1 VTDEQRLQSTLGTP
15 GLEWLVAR
23 ARDRIARG
31 LPLTGTVVRKS
42 ATTVERE
49 ALARFIGRPVTAG
62 GSASVSLEQV
72 DHLLRANGIA
82 DGGLAE
88 AVVTLGGPV
97 AIRHDEASRVREEWA
112 AAHEPLRALGES
124 HPRWMPWI
132 EQVNLRRRSTD
143 SVEARVLAS
152 EASGVLERL
161 PASGIALAVLAN
173 EVLDDSHALDA
184 GRPVASLVLAAIR
197 SLDPEQTLNAR
208 QLWEGVGV
216 ALDELSSTVLVHAL
230 PYSSP
235 ARSGPTA
242 LPHDLTLQ
250 QLDRLNLFDDD
261 LSGVEIFVCENPS
274 VVAAAARIESAPLVC
289 LRGQPSA
296 ATVRLLTQLSAAGAT
311 FRYHGDFDWGGIR
324 IANGLF
330 RRFGFSPWRFRAPDY
345 ERMVSTGSTPLLG
358 KPIRADWDRGLTE
371 AMTEFRIKIEE
382 EAVLGD
388 LALDLSEAGRDARKG
403 SRGGPVPWTGRD
415 PGILISGQW
424 AITVDRPEPSKTLG
438 HNVR

>member
-1 VTDEQRLQSTLGTP
+1 MTDHQRLRSTLGAP

-42 ATTVERE
+42 ATIVERE
-49 ALARFIGRPVTAG
+49 ALARFIGRPVIAG
-62 GSASVSLEQV
+62 DSASVSLDDV
-72 DHLLRANGIA
+72 DRLLRANGIT

-97 AIRHDEASRVREEWA
+97 AIRHDEASRLREEWS
-112 AAHEPLRALGES
+112 AAHEPLRVLGES
-124 HPRWMPWI
+124 HPRWMPWV
-132 EQVNLRRRSTD
+132 ENAEERGTLRRRT
-143 SVEARVLAS
+143 SVASEARLLAS
-152 EASGVLERL
+152 EASRVLERL
-161 PASGIALAVLAN
+161 PASGIALAVFAN
-173 EVLDDSHALDA
+173 EVLGDSHALDT

-197 SLDPEQTLNAR
+197 FLDPEQAFAAR
-208 QLWEGVGV
+208 QLWESVGV
-216 ALDELSSTVLVHAL
+216 ALDELSSTVLVLAL

-235 ARSGPTA
+235 AQSGTTV
-242 LPHDLTLQ
+242 LPHYLTLQ

-274 VVAAAARIESAPLVC
+274 VVAAAARIGSPPLVC

-345 ERMVSTGSTPLLG
+345 ERIVSKGSTPLLG
-358 KPIRADWDRGLTE
+358 KPVRADWDGSLTE
-371 AMTEFRIKIEE
+371 AMTEFGIKIEE
-382 EAVLGD
+382 EAVLND
-388 LALDLSEAGRDARKG
+388 LILDLSEVGRGAK
-403 SRGGPVPWTGRD
+403 
-415 PGILISGQW
+415 
-424 AITVDRPEPSKTLG
+424 
-438 HNVR
+438 

>member
-1 VTDEQRLQSTLGTP
+1 MTDDERLRSTLGAP

-23 ARDRIARG
+23 ARDRISRG
-31 LPLTGTVVRKS
+31 LPLTGTVVRKP
-42 ATTVERE
+42 ATNSERE
-49 ALARFIGRPVTAG
+49 ALARLIGRPPGTAN
-62 GSASVSLEQV
+62 SLSVSLADV
-72 DHLLRANGIA
+72 DRVLRESGIA
-82 DGGLAE
+82 EGGLTE
-88 AVVTLGGPV
+88 AVVALGGPV
-97 AIRHDEASRVREEWA
+97 AIRHDEASRLREEWS
-112 AAHEPLRALGES
+112 AAHEPLRVLGES
-124 HPRWMPWI
+124 QPRWMPWV
-132 EQVNLRRRSTD
+132 EGVNLRRRSTD

-152 EASGVLERL
+152 EASRVLERL

-173 EVLDDSHALDA
+173 EALGDSHALDA

-197 SLDPEQTLNAR
+197 SLDPEQELATR
-208 QLWEGVGV
+208 QLWESVGV

-235 ARSGPTA
+235 AHSGTTA
-242 LPHDLTLQ
+242 LPHYLTLQ
-250 QLDRLNLFDDD
+250 QLDRLNLFDGD

-274 VVAAAARIESAPLVC
+274 VVAAAARIGSPPLVC

-358 KPIRADWDRGLTE
+358 KPIRADWDGSLTE

-388 LALDLSEAGRDARKG
+388 LILDLSEVGRDAK
-403 SRGGPVPWTGRD
+403 
-415 PGILISGQW
+415 
-424 AITVDRPEPSKTLG
+424 
-438 HNVR
+438 

>member
-1 VTDEQRLQSTLGTP
+1 MTDDQRLLSTLGAP

-23 ARDRIARG
+23 ARERIARG

-42 ATTVERE
+42 ATIVERE
-49 ALARFIGRPVTAG
+49 ALGRFIGRLVITG
-62 GSASVSLEQV
+62 DSASVSLDDV
-72 DHLLRANGIA
+72 DRLLRASGIA
-82 DGGLAE
+82 GGGLAE

-97 AIRHDEASRVREEWA
+97 AIRHDEAARLREEWS
-112 AAHEPLRALGES
+112 AAHEPLRVLGES
-124 HPRWMPWI
+124 HPRWMPWV
-132 EQVNLRRRSTD
+132 ENAEERGTLRRRT
-143 SVEARVLAS
+143 SVAS
-152 EASGVLERL
+152 EARLLTSDASRVLERL

-173 EVLDDSHALDA
+173 EVLGDSHALDA

-197 SLDPEQTLNAR
+197 SLDPAQALAGR
-208 QLWEGVGV
+208 QLWESVGV

-235 ARSGPTA
+235 AQSGTTGF
-242 LPHDLTLQ
+242 PHYLTLQ

-274 VVAAAARIESAPLVC
+274 VVAAAARIGSPPLVC

-345 ERMVSTGSTPLLG
+345 ERMVSKGSTPLLG
-358 KPIRADWDRGLTE
+358 KPIHADWDRSLTE

-382 EAVLGD
+382 EAVLND
-388 LALDLSEAGRDARKG
+388 LILDLSKAGRVA
-403 SRGGPVPWTGRD
+403 
-415 PGILISGQW
+415 
-424 AITVDRPEPSKTLG
+424 
-438 HNVR
+438 H